1 AHNRQVR
8 DVRAHTKTTLAGCGA
23 VSQEWCSEG
32 GQENYKQQTSDN
44 YETEKPFT
52 HELVS
57 SHREG
62 KIPKKDACLK

>member
-1 AHNRQVR
+1 M
-8 DVRAHTKTTLAGCGA
+8 
-23 VSQEWCSEG
+23 SQEWCSEG

-44 YETEKPFT
+44 YETEKPFP